1 MNTLSQF
8 FQFLFQTIKKER
20 VCLPLPFVSHAI
32 MRYWLFFFHHPFKV
46 PWFNALNV

>member
-8 FQFLFQTIKKER
+8 FSIFVSDHQKRE
-20 VCLPLPFVSHAI
+20 VYLPLPFVSHAI

-46 PWFNALNV
+46 PWFNARNV